1 MMDIRNHH
9 SGKNRAAG
17 RLLPILLPLLFLGL
31 CLAAPLWG
39 QAGDGSR
46 NVYVIPVAEDVEPA
60 LAAFIE
66 RCLRETEDDPG
77 ALLVLEMDTF
87 GGRVDSALAI
97 VDALLAVQPRETV
110 AYVRT
115 KAISAGALIALACN
129 RLAMAPNTTI
139 GDCAPIAFTNE
150 GPTMLGEKFQSPLRA
165 KFRTLARANNYPSV
179 LAEAMVTDGMEVFR
193 VELDGEVLY
202 LEASE
207 YDDLTP
213 AEKERV
219 ASKKTVVRKGEL
231 LTMDNEE
238 ALELGFSTLTASS
251 IEEMLAGLGVADYT
265 LIRLEQNWS
274 ETLGRFITAIAPLLM
289 MAGLAALYMELKAP
303 GFGLPG
309 IIGLLCIG
317 LVLFNQHLV
326 GLASHTEFLI
336 VLLGLVLLA
345 MEIFVLPGFG
355 IAGIA
360 GIVVLGIGLV
370 LSFQDFVLP
379 DPGQPWQ
386 REIMLGNVA
395 MVLASILFAF
405 ASVLLFLRYVFPSL
419 GRTVEGPYL
428 AATLADSH
436 DVAAQT
442 LAVQAGSRGVA
453 LTALRP
459 AGKMKSGGGVIDVVT
474 EGEFIDK
481 GASLEVLALRGNIV
495 VVGRAPQ

>member
-1 MMDIRNHH
+1 MC
-9 SGKNRAAG
+9 SGTCG
-17 RLLPILLPLLFLGL
+17 SLFLALGLVL
-31 CLAAPLWG
+31 CLATPLPG
-39 QAGDGSR
+39 QAEKLPR
-46 NVYVIPVAEDVEPA
+46 KVYVIPVAEDVEPA

-66 RCLRETEDDPG
+66 RCLQESRGDDK

-97 VDALLAVQPRETV
+97 VETLLAAEPRETV
-110 AYVRT
+110 AFVRT

-129 RLAMAPNTTI
+129 RLVMAPNTSI

-165 KFRTLARANNYPSV
+165 KFRTLARRNNYPSI
-179 LAEAMVTDGMEVFR
+179 LAEAMVTEGMEVFQ
-193 VELDGEVLY
+193 VELDGAVRF

-207 YDDLTP
+207 YNDLTP

-219 ASKKTVVRKGEL
+219 VAKKTVVRKGEL

-238 ALELGFSTLTASS
+238 ALALGFSTLTAVT
-251 IEEMLAGLGVADYT
+251 IEEMLSGLGITDYSI
-265 LIRLEQNWS
+265 IRMEQSWS

-289 MAGLAALYMELKAP
+289 MAGLAALYMEIKAP

-309 IIGLLCIG
+309 IIGLLCLG

-326 GLASHTEFLI
+326 GLANHTEFLI

-345 MEIFVLPGFG
+345 MEVFVLPGFG
-355 IAGIA
+355 IAGLA
-360 GIVVLGIGLV
+360 GIVVLAVGLI

-386 REIMLGNVA
+386 QEILLDNMA
-395 MVLASILFAF
+395 MVLASVVFAF
-405 ASVLLFLRYVFPSL
+405 LSVLFFLRYLFPRL
-419 GRTVEGPYL
+419 GRVVEGPYL
-428 AATLADSH
+428 AATLAASH
-436 DVAAQT
+436 DISAQV
-442 LAVQAGSRGVA
+442 LSLRQGSRGMA
-453 LTALRP
+453 LTPLRP
-459 AGKMKSGGGVIDVVT
+459 AGKMKSGQAIIDVVT

-481 GASLEVLALRGNIV
+481 GVPLVVLALRGNIV
-495 VVGRAPQ
+495 VVGRDSE

>member
-1 MMDIRNHH
+1 VL
-9 SGKNRAAG
+9 SV
-17 RLLPILLPLLFLGL
+17 LLLLL

-39 QAGDGSR
+39 QAEKTGR
-46 NVYVIPVAEDVEPA
+46 NVYVIPVSADVEPA

-66 RCLRETEDDPG
+66 RCLLETRDDDK
-77 ALLVLEMDTF
+77 ALLVLEMDTY

-97 VDALLAVQPRETV
+97 VDALLAAEPRETV
-110 AYVRT
+110 AFVRS

-139 GDCAPIAFTNE
+139 GDCAPIAFTDQ

-165 KFRTLARANNYPSV
+165 KFRTLARRNNYPAI

-193 VELDGEVLY
+193 VELDEKVLY

-207 YDDLTP
+207 YNDLTP

-219 ASKKTVVRKGEL
+219 VGKKTVVRKGEL

-238 ALELGFSTLTASS
+238 ALALGFSTLTAASV
-251 IEEMLAGLGVADYT
+251 EEMLAGLGVADYT
-265 LIRLEQNWS
+265 LIRMEQTWS
-274 ETLGRFITAIAPLLM
+274 ESLGRFITAIAPLLM

-303 GFGLPG
+303 GFGVFG

-317 LVLFNQHLV
+317 LVFFNQHLV

-360 GIVVLGIGLV
+360 GIVVLGVGLV

-386 REIMLGNVA
+386 REIMLDNVS
-395 MVLASILFAF
+395 MVLASAVFAF
-405 ASVLLFLRYVFPSL
+405 LAVLFFLRYLFPRL
-419 GRTVEGPYL
+419 GRVVEGPYL
-428 AATLADSH
+428 AATLAASH
-436 DVAAQT
+436 DIAPQSLKVR
-442 LAVQAGSRGVA
+442 AGSRGVA
-453 LTALRP
+453 LTPLRP
-459 AGKMKSGGGVIDVVT
+459 AGKMKSGQAIIDVVT
-474 EGEFIDK
+474 EGGFIDK
-481 GASLEVLALRGNIV
+481 GDPLVVLELRGNIV
-495 VVGRAPQ
+495 VVERERQ